1 MLRTQANKLISNAS
15 VTSSGP
21 PSAGIPVE
29 PFEIIVEITPPG
41 IPETMSN
48 SNSFSLDS
56 NVNLNITIPEY
67 HSRSSSISPQQ
78 RKMSELMP
86 EGFLNPANF
95 SRINSVGSGGSVNRL
110 FRRLEDMIDL
120 SFPYNHYKCLSPSES
135 NLAQCTDQKMQCIL
149 NKFEGNKP
157 GSSRLLRRQFS
168 LDREDS
174 CAKENQTSTFDDKT
188 DNTNSIIASNF
199 DQFNASAVLTSSSL
213 SSKTQIS
220 PRIPKQNS
228 VSVAQDLEK
237 IEEIPVSP
245 SSVTHENS
253 PSSQIINANP
263 ISIAIVNEKLDIEMN
278 SLTSISVAAAAAAAT
293 ITSSPSSSS
302 STATTIINRDGVGG
316 GVGESNCEQ
325 HDYSFHEKKIAAPST
340 TATTTTT
347 NATTTKNEV
356 KLNVETLLMR

>member
-1 MLRTQANKLISNAS
+1 MLRTQANKLCSNAS

-21 PSAGIPVE
+21 PSAGMSAE

-78 RKMSELMP
+78 RKMSELIP
-86 EGFLNPANF
+86 EGLLNPANF
-95 SRINSVGSGGSVNRL
+95 SRLNSVSGSGGSVNRL

-135 NLAQCTDQKMQCIL
+135 NLAQCTDQKMQYIL
-149 NKFEGNKP
+149 NKFESNKP

-168 LDREDS
+168 LDREDGS
-174 CAKENQTSTFDDKT
+174 AKENQSSMNDAKT
-188 DNTNSIIASNF
+188 DNTNSISPNSTTY
-199 DQFNASAVLTSSSL
+199 DQFNSSAMLTSSTSL
-213 SSKTQIS
+213 SSKIQIP
-220 PRIPKQNS
+220 PRMHKQNS
-228 VSVAQDLEK
+228 ISVAQDLEK

-245 SSVTHENS
+245 NSVTHENS

-263 ISIAIVNEKLDIEMN
+263 LSIAIVNEKLDIEMN
-278 SLTSISVAAAAAAAT
+278 SLTSITVLTAAAEAT
-293 ITSSPSSSS
+293 ATSSESSFNIHPND
-302 STATTIINRDGVGG
+302 TDVGG
-316 GVGESNCEQ
+316 CGSSNCEQ
-325 HDYSFHEKKIAAPST
+325 HDSDFHDETTLSST
-340 TATTTTT
+340 TVATTTT
-347 NATTTKNEV
+347 NEV